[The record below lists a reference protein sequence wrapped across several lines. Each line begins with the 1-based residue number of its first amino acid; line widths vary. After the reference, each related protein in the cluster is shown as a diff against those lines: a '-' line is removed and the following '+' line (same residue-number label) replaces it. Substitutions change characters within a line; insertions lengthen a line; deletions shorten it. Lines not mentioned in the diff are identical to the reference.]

1 MINTNL
7 WLDYVSVK
15 TYIGGDGYK
24 AQFER
29 YSRPAESRT
38 EPLRFCLVELFHTKL
53 NYSMDLYSVIK
64 ILN

>member
-15 TYIGGDGYK
+15 SYIWGGLGYK

-29 YSRPAESRT
+29 YTPRPRPDPQKAELSRSDSALWNFSIPS
-38 EPLRFCLVELFHTKL
+38 
-53 NYSMDLYSVIK
+53 
-64 ILN
+64 